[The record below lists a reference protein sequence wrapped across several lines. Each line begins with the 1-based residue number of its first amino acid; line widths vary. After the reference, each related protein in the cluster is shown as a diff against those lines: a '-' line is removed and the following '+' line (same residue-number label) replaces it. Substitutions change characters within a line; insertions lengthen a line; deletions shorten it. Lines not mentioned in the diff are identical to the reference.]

1 MNHEERI
8 TCCEIACAIGSDV
21 AEPTYAV
28 KLVVKRVLRSIA
40 VINRD
45 NASTSVLQKNCEI
58 SLVVSFSCLDRCA
71 LIDGSNATAAVVCN
85 MVAASDAC
93 DYIVQGPCT

>member
-1 MNHEERI
+1 MNHEQRI

-28 KLVVKRVLRSIA
+28 KLVAKRVLR
-40 VINRD
+40 N
-45 NASTSVLQKNCEI
+45 
-58 SLVVSFSCLDRCA
+58 
-71 LIDGSNATAAVVCN
+71 GSNATAAVVCN